1 MTFAARNGLGLPEF
15 CCMEIAPEKLTT
27 TTCYHCGE
35 KCEDELLQFEDKA
48 FCCEGCKMV
57 YQILSEND
65 LCTYYQIEN
74 NPGFS
79 LKGKRS
85 TTYAFLDEKE
95 IQEKLLGFRNDN
107 LAKVSFYLPQIH
119 CSSCIWLLENLYKLR
134 PGIVQSQVNFP
145 KKTIQLSFLHGQISL
160 RQLAELLASI
170 GYAPQI
176 SYDQLESQNKS
187 PVNHSLTY
195 KLGVTGFLFGNIML
209 LSFPEYLGLQY
220 SIYAQWF
227 GYLNIALA
235 LPLLFYSGSDYLK
248 SAYYGLRQGH
258 LNIDVPVSLGMLA
271 LFGRSLYDILSHTG
285 AGFFDSLAGL
295 IFFLLVGKWFQQK
308 TYYNLS
314 FERDYRSYFPVA
326 TLVQKAGEWVSTPL
340 NKVAP
345 KDRLWIKQGELI
357 PVDGIIQAG
366 KGYLD
371 YSFVTGEEDLS
382 RKSVGE
388 KVFAGGKLRSGNLEL
403 EVSRRVEHSYLTQ
416 LWNEQAFKK
425 DKFEGRQSRLANTI
439 AKYFTIVILAVASLT
454 LAYWWSVDIDL
465 AFKAFTAV
473 LIIACPCAVA
483 LAIPFTYGNVLRL
496 LARRKF
502 YIRHIQVIEALQE
515 VEQVVLDKTGTLTDN
530 KQLHLHFEGE
540 ELSQEEWMIIKSMA
554 SQSSHPLSVGIA
566 ALLEEGP
573 SAAKVEVE
581 EVVGAGLMTK
591 INGTTYRLGSATF
604 VGYDES
610 HQKGVFWKR
619 GTDIRGVFLVENQ
632 FRASL
637 PTFIEGLQS
646 SYELALLSG
655 DNDKEK
661 QRLAAYFDDAG
672 ALHFDQS
679 PTDKL
684 RYVADLQ
691 AQGRKVLML
700 GDGINDAGALQ
711 QSEVGVVLTEDIN
724 NFTPASDAILAADRF
739 AQFPRMLAYLK
750 ESRWVVYTAYFIA
763 SCYNI
768 IGLSYA
774 VQGLL
779 SPVVAAVLMP
789 LSAITIVI
797 IGVVGSSLLAYQRLG
812 KESDKN
818 HLWV

>member
-1 MTFAARNGLGLPEF
+1 MPQF
-15 CCMEIAPEKLTT
+15 CPMEIATGKLTAT
-27 TTCYHCGE
+27 SCYHCGE
-35 KCEDELLQFEDKA
+35 KCEDELLLIEDKT

-57 YQILSEND
+57 YQILEEND
-65 LCTYYQIEN
+65 LCTYYQLED

-85 TTYAFLDEKE
+85 TTYAFLDEE
-95 IQEKLLGFRNDN
+95 EMQGKLLSFRNDKI
-107 LAKVSFYLPQIH
+107 AKISLYLPQIH
-119 CSSCIWLLENLYKLR
+119 CSSCIWLLENLYKLA

-145 KKTIQLSFLHGQISL
+145 KKTIHLTYLQAETNL
-160 RQLAELLASI
+160 RKIAELLASI

-176 SYDQLESQNKS
+176 NYDQLEGQNKK
-187 PVNHSLTY
+187 PANHTLTY

-209 LSFPEYLGLQY
+209 LSFPEYLGLQQ
-220 SIYAQWF
+220 STYAQWF
-227 GYLNIALA
+227 GYLNILLA

-248 SAYYGLRQGH
+248 SAYFGLRQGH

-295 IFFLLVGKWFQQK
+295 IFFLLIGKWFQQK

-326 TLVQKAGEWVSTPL
+326 TLVRKAGEWMSIPL
-340 NKVAP
+340 NKVEP
-345 KDRLWIKQGELI
+345 GDHLLIKHGELI
-357 PVDGIIQAG
+357 PVDAQILVG

-371 YSFVTGEEDLS
+371 YSFVTGEEDLTS
-382 RKSVGE
+382 KSVGE
-388 KVFAGGKLRSGNLEL
+388 KVFAGAKLSSGTLEL
-403 EVSRRVEHSYLTQ
+403 KVIRRVEHSYLTQ
-416 LWNEQAFKK
+416 LWNDQAFQR
-425 DKFEGRQSRLANTI
+425 DKYEGRQSRLANTI
-439 AKYFTIVILAVASLT
+439 AKYFTWVILSVASLT
-454 LAYWWSVDIDL
+454 FIYWWFIDIDV

-496 LARRKF
+496 LARRQF
-502 YIRHIQVIEALQE
+502 YIRHIQVIESLQE
-515 VEQVVLDKTGTLTDN
+515 VNQIVLDKTGTLTDN
-530 KQLHLHFEGE
+530 RELRLTYQGEALSPKEKQL
-540 ELSQEEWMIIKSMA
+540 IRAMA
-554 SQSSHPLSVGIA
+554 SQSSHPLSIGIA
-566 ALLEEGP
+566 QMLKANPTDRTLQ
-573 SAAKVEVE
+573 VE
-581 EVVGAGLMTK
+581 EIAGAGLLTK
-591 INGTTYRLGSATF
+591 VNGETHRLGSAAF

-610 HQKGVFWKR
+610 HQKGVFWKV
-619 GTDIRGVFLVENQ
+619 GPHIKGVFLVENH

-637 PTFIEGLQS
+637 PQFIDGLKG
-646 SYELALLSG
+646 SYSLSLLSG

-661 QRLAAYFDDAG
+661 KRLLDYFEHPSD
-672 ALHFDQS
+672 LHFDQS

-684 RYVADLQ
+684 QYIAQLQ
-691 AQGRKVLML
+691 AQDQKVLML

-711 QSEVGVVLTEDIN
+711 QSNVGLVLTEDIN
-724 NFTPASDAILAADRF
+724 NFTPASDAILAANQF
-739 AQFPRMLAYLK
+739 AQFPAMLSFLK
-750 ESRWVVYTAYFIA
+750 QSRWVVYGAYFIA
-763 SCYNI
+763 SCYNL

-797 IGVVGSSLLAYQRLG
+797 IGVLGSSVLAYWRLG

>member
-1 MTFAARNGLGLPEF
+1 
-15 CCMEIAPEKLTT
+15 MEIAPEKLTAT
-27 TTCYHCGE
+27 VCYHCGE
-35 KCEDELLQFEDKA
+35 KCEEEPLLIQEKA

-57 YQILSEND
+57 YEILADND
-65 LCTYYQIEN
+65 LCTYYQLED

-79 LKGKRS
+79 LKGARS
-85 TTYAFLDEKE
+85 TTYAFLDEQE
-95 IQEKLLGFRNDN
+95 IQGKLLGFRNDK

-145 KKTIQLSFLHGQISL
+145 KKTIQLTFLHVEISL

-176 SYDQLESQNKS
+176 NYDQLENQDKH
-187 PVNHSLTY
+187 PTNHSLTY

-209 LSFPEYLGLQY
+209 LSFPEYLGLQH
-220 SIYAQWF
+220 STYAQWF

-248 SAYYGLRQGH
+248 SAFYGLRQGH

-271 LFGRSLYDILSHTG
+271 LFGRSLFDILSHTG

-295 IFFLLVGKWFQQK
+295 IFFLLIGKWFQQK

-326 TLVQKAGEWVSTPL
+326 TLVRKAGEWVSIPL
-340 NKVAP
+340 NKVEP
-345 KDRLWIKQGELI
+345 GDRLWIKQGELI
-357 PVDGIIQAG
+357 PVDANIIAG

-382 RKSVGE
+382 RKEVGE
-388 KVFAGGKLRSGNLEL
+388 QVFAGGKLRSGSLEL
-403 EVSRRVEHSYLTQ
+403 AVTRRVEHSYLTQ

-425 DKFEGRQSRLANTI
+425 DKFAGRQSRLANAI
-439 AKYFTIVILAVASLT
+439 AKYFTLVILVVASLT
-454 LAYWWSVDIDL
+454 LAYWWSVDMDL

-496 LARRKF
+496 LARRQF

-515 VEQVVLDKTGTLTDN
+515 VDHIVLDKTGTLTDN
-530 KQLHLHFEGE
+530 KELHLSFQGKKLDAA
-540 ELSQEEWMIIKSMA
+540 ELTIIKSMA
-554 SQSSHPLSVGIA
+554 NQSSHPLSVGLTV
-566 ALLEEGP
+566 LLKDTP
-573 SAAKVEVE
+573 ASRDLEVK
-581 EVVGAGLMTK
+581 EVAGAGLLTR

-619 GTDIRGVFLVENQ
+619 GEEIRGVFVVENQ
-632 FRASL
+632 FRKSL
-637 PTFIEGLQS
+637 PVFIQQLRE

-661 QRLAAYFDDAG
+661 ERLATYFDDPTH
-672 ALHFDQS
+672 LHFDQS

-684 RYVADLQ
+684 QYVAGLQ
-691 AQGRKVLML
+691 AQGQKVLML

-711 QSEVGVVLTEDIN
+711 QSDVGLVLTEDIN

-739 AQFPRMLAYLK
+739 VQFPRLLAFLK
-750 ESRWVVYTAYFIA
+750 DSRWIVYTAYGIA

-768 IGLSYA
+768 IGLTYA

-779 SPVVAAVLMP
+779 SPVVAAILMP
-789 LSAITIVI
+789 LSAISIVL
-797 IGVVGSSLLAYQRLG
+797 IGVLGSSFLAYQRLG